1 MNVFHKVTRESLRK
15 NRLRTIVTIVG
26 VLLSAAMVCAVT
38 TIVVSFQGF
47 YRDSEVYETGDWYGR
62 VERADQEVRQA
73 LEADSRVAHVA
84 SAEILGYAASESQNE
99 DKPYI
104 YLLGAD
110 ATFFDVMPVRAVGRL
125 PEQEGEILVPVHYL
139 SVGNGG
145 ASLQIGDTVELALG
159 ERMVDGYPLN
169 QSNPLCDDEALQVR
183 ETRTYRVVGFYEWP
197 DFEDYSAPGYTFLT
211 VPESGGPQNYTLYY
225 KTADAGDMNAVIA
238 AHDLPEDQNWSLLAA
253 EGVFRYDNF
262 GRVFF
267 GLATI
272 LIFLIVLGS
281 VSLIYSAFSISVSER
296 TRQFGLLRSVG
307 ATRSQLRRSVLYEAA
322 VISVIGIPLGILCGL
337 GGMAVTLHFIGGLFQ
352 GVLAAEVPMR
362 FRVSWASVGGSAIIA
377 LVTVLISVWIPA
389 SRATRVT
396 ALEAIRQNQD
406 IRIRGKDVRVSRLTG
421 RLFGLEGILAK
432 KYFRRNRRRY
442 RATIVSLVLS
452 LVLFISASSFCMYLT
467 GTVDETLSVSN
478 YDVLCF
484 LDGEADPQAVFSAL
498 SEAKGVQQGAYWKED
513 RGYLL
518 LEQDQLNETYLRYGE
533 VAAKTFWQAYAD
545 PAYTGAVA
553 IPVERYYVDETSYR
567 QFLTAQ
573 GLDAGQYL
581 DASHPLPLVYNEGND
596 VLYLQ
601 GAEGHYERQ
610 VYTYQILKRGT
621 RTAALRQPQAVE
633 GYDYGYTGN
642 VSDSQ
647 PDAAP
652 TPAQDFFFNEEG
664 EEISRPTQTVAIELG
679 AMVQELPLGVSTRE
693 GGGCILIYPYACAP
707 DDDREISV
715 CFTSSSHAETAE
727 SLKEILL
734 ERGSYTGSGQ
744 VYDVREQE
752 SSSRNMVT
760 IVNVF
765 SYGFIVLISLI
776 AVANV
781 FNTIST
787 NVALRRR
794 EFAMLRSVGMTRG
807 GMNRMMNYECLLYGF
822 RALAFGLP
830 LSALMTLFIY
840 DTVGSSVSST
850 FQIPWSA
857 VAVAVCSIFVV
868 VFATM
873 LYAMGR
879 IKRENPIDALKNEN
893 T

>member
-183 ETRTYRVVGFYEWP
+183 ETRTYRVVGFYERP

-337 GGMAVTLHFIGGLFQ
+337 GGMAVTLHFSGGLFQ

>member
-15 NRLRTIVTIVG
+15 NHLRTIVTIVG

-183 ETRTYRVVGFYEWP
+183 ETRTYRVVGFYERP

>member
-183 ETRTYRVVGFYEWP
+183 ETRTYRVVGFYERP

-752 SSSRNMVT
+752 SSSQNMVT

>member
-183 ETRTYRVVGFYEWP
+183 ETRTYRVVGFYERP

-211 VPESGGPQNYTLYY
+211 VPESGGPQNYMLYY

-533 VAAKTFWQAYAD
+533 VAAKTFWQACAD

-573 GLDAGQYL
+573 GLDAEQYL

-752 SSSRNMVT
+752 SSSRNMVP

>member
-183 ETRTYRVVGFYEWP
+183 ETRTYRVVGFYERP
-197 DFEDYSAPGYTFLT
+197 DFEDYSAPGYTFHT

-652 TPAQDFFFNEEG
+652 TPAQYFFFNEEG

>member
-1 MNVFHKVTRESLRK
+1 MNVLHKVTRESLRK

-110 ATFFDVMPVRAVGRL
+110 ATFFDVMPIRAVGRL

-183 ETRTYRVVGFYEWP
+183 ETRTYRVVGFYERP

-442 RATIVSLVLS
+442 RATIASLVLS

-679 AMVQELPLGVSTRE
+679 AMVQELPLGVSIRE

-707 DDDREISV
+707 DDGREISV

-752 SSSRNMVT
+752 SSDRNMVT

>member
-110 ATFFDVMPVRAVGRL
+110 ATFFDVIPVRAVGRL

-183 ETRTYRVVGFYEWP
+183 ETRTYRVVGFYERP

>member
-183 ETRTYRVVGFYEWP
+183 ETRTYRVVGFYERP

-396 ALEAIRQNQD
+396 ALEDIRQNQD

>member
-183 ETRTYRVVGFYEWP
+183 ETRTYRVVGFYERP

-693 GGGCILIYPYACAP
+693 GGGCILIYHYACAP

>member
-110 ATFFDVMPVRAVGRL
+110 ATFFDVMPIRAVGRL

-183 ETRTYRVVGFYEWP
+183 ETRTYRVVGFYERP

-442 RATIVSLVLS
+442 RATIASLVLS

-679 AMVQELPLGVSTRE
+679 AMVQELPLGVSIRE

-707 DDDREISV
+707 DDGREISV

-752 SSSRNMVT
+752 SSDRNMVT